1 MGMSDV
7 EVAVH
12 AAALAAGVAASHLRE
27 SLEIEYKGA
36 YSDPVTDADREAE
49 QAVRDFLAQERPA
62 DGVIGEELVDKPGKR
77 QWLVDPIDG
86 TVNYLRGNAYWC
98 SAVALVDAGRAV
110 ASAVHATDGPTSF
123 TAEHHRGA
131 WRNGNPLDLDTAGR
145 LDEAVPT
152 WAPSFALRGR
162 VVAGLDIGGQRVEV
176 QGAAPLVSPGEYVI

>member
-1 MGMSDV
+1 MSDV

-86 TVNYLRGNAYWC
+86 TVNYLRGNAYWARLWLSLMPDAPWPLRC
-98 SAVALVDAGRAV
+98 TRQTDQQASPQSTTAVRGGT
-110 ASAVHATDGPTSF
+110 AT
-123 TAEHHRGA
+123 H
-131 WRNGNPLDLDTAGR
+131 L
-145 LDEAVPT
+145 
-152 WAPSFALRGR
+152 
-162 VVAGLDIGGQRVEV
+162 I
-176 QGAAPLVSPGEYVI
+176 